1 MVVFVFGLPEEFV
14 IDIDGLPVLSHVEVA
29 VGEPE
34 TVLYLDVHVTL
45 ALQKGNRSDP
55 ISLLHEILERGHFLL
70 LHLRVGAVFGS

>member
-1 MVVFVFGLPEEFV
+1 MGA
-14 IDIDGLPVLSHVEVA
+14 GLPVLSHVEVA

-70 LHLRVGAVFGS
+70 LHLRVGAIFGS